1 MEGNNEISFSRL
13 QRHSLQGIPGR
24 AARSAHAF
32 FHALP
37 ADCGDDRL
45 RLCAVTVGGMH
56 RPSRTSRRGAS
67 ADSLQPRNA
76 QPEFFRAGRH
86 WHRAANCH
94 HFRHRHV
101 ARARTRT
108 RDARAINGKPA
119 FPLGTYARQ
128 THALPLHRHADGG
141 GIIFRHAMAI
151 PRPDCRRFW
160 RADVG
165 DLPLCVCPVESRS
178 AHFDARAK
186 PDSSAANDHD
196 LYPAIGVLF
205 RIHFSARD
213 DALDFLCDRFRVAS
227 HLLHRIGA
235 RHCAARCKSGGFLGK
250 HRGAGRHGPGPV
262 QFLRPAVQAENC
274 VILPGKL
281 STKQIRSKNTS
292 ARLRLRV
299 TAAAESILRSG
310 HPWLFSDSVQDQNR
324 PGVMGELAVVYD
336 RKDRFLAMGLFD
348 PDSPI
353 RVRLLHVGKPETID
367 QAWWLKRLDRALK
380 RRRGLFDEQTTGFRW
395 INGESDGWPGLIL
408 DRYDTTLVL
417 KLYTAAWLPRLEEI
431 VGIIKER
438 LGPERIVL
446 RLSRNIQKSAGRH
459 FAKTDG
465 EVLSGS
471 PPAGPLIF
479 LESGLRFEADVMRG
493 QKTGFFL
500 DQRENRRT
508 VQTLARGR
516 NVLNAFSFS
525 GGFSLYAARGGARS
539 VTDLDI
545 SPHALDAARR
555 NFTLNHGD
563 PAVVQRRHETIQADA
578 FLWLERNLVRK
589 FDLIILDPPSLA

>member
-1 MEGNNEISFSRL
+1 M
-13 QRHSLQGIPGR
+13 
-24 AARSAHAF
+24 
-32 FHALP
+32 
-37 ADCGDDRL
+37 
-45 RLCAVTVGGMH
+45 
-56 RPSRTSRRGAS
+56 
-67 ADSLQPRNA
+67 
-76 QPEFFRAGRH
+76 
-86 WHRAANCH
+86 
-94 HFRHRHV
+94 
-101 ARARTRT
+101 
-108 RDARAINGKPA
+108 
-119 FPLGTYARQ
+119 
-128 THALPLHRHADGG
+128 
-141 GIIFRHAMAI
+141 
-151 PRPDCRRFW
+151 
-160 RADVG
+160 
-165 DLPLCVCPVESRS
+165 
-178 AHFDARAK
+178 
-186 PDSSAANDHD
+186 
-196 LYPAIGVLF
+196 
-205 RIHFSARD
+205 
-213 DALDFLCDRFRVAS
+213 
-227 HLLHRIGA
+227 
-235 RHCAARCKSGGFLGK
+235 
-250 HRGAGRHGPGPV
+250 
-262 QFLRPAVQAENC
+262 
-274 VILPGKL
+274 ILPGKL

-508 VQTLARGR
+508 VQTLTPGR

-545 SPHALDAARR
+545 SPHALSGAKR
-555 NFTLNHGD
+555 NFALNQSNS
-563 PAVVQRRHETIQADA
+563 AVAGCKHLLVKADA
-578 FLWLERNLVRK
+578 FEWLSQK
-589 FDLIILDPPSLA
+589 PKSAFDLVILDPPSLAKRESERVGAIHGYRKLATLGLEHLARSGVLVACSCSAHVTADEFFEAVRKAAAKSGRKFEEIQTTRHAPDHPATFKEAEYLKAIFLRF